1 MARKMLGVFT
11 AVAAA
16 MLLVGVAWAGT
27 DGAGEELSSTE
38 ATAATI
44 PDEGVTVPTTAD
56 DEDDDD
62 TTSTSVHDDEDDDD
76 TTTSTTIPGDTT
88 TTSIHDDDEDD
99 DDTTTSTSIHHDD
112 DDEVEVF
119 EDQRV
124 VHDIPGVGRV
134 TVEIIDGRLEL
145 VSVSAPG
152 WDIEIERAQADRVEV
167 EFERGSDEV
176 EFEARI
182 DHGKIEIEIELES
195 S

>member
-27 DGAGEELSSTE
+27 DSAEELSSTE

-44 PDEGVTVPTTAD
+44 TDEGVTVPTTAD

>member
-27 DGAGEELSSTE
+27 DGAVEELSSTE

-44 PDEGVTVPTTAD
+44 PDEGVTVPTTAN

-62 TTSTSVHDDEDDDD
+62 TTSTSVHDDEDDGD

-88 TTSIHDDDEDD
+88 STSIHDDEDDD

-112 DDEVEVF
+112 EVEVF
-119 EDQRV
+119 EDRRV
-124 VHDIPGVGRV
+124 VYDIPGVGSV

-152 WDIEIERAQADRVEV
+152 WDIEMERAEADRVEV